1 MIFSLPILFAVASL
15 WPAKADIWKEKA
27 ERAVCGESRMDAD
40 FDAAAKRF
48 SKDHK
53 SQRDRAKEKAQQKAA
68 DLRAHQARKAKYEA
82 EAEARRKADEERRAA
97 EAAARDIDL
106 ERNKGVAFVAT
117 LRPERST
124 AAEAKGIVRK
134 ADKVVLPPSA
144 SRELEAQQAH
154 KNGQLFF
161 EVHCAATDRT
171 THASIL
177 DFSASEG
184 TVGLPDEML
193 ANLGLT
199 HELMAAEQRPNII
212 VRYRALKRGAFA
224 KVQPVANAFASEIGD
239 VKSLLERELH
249 YRTTL
254 SAGDE
259 LKVTDVES
267 AMGTYEPASTYALR
281 IVELEPD
288 GAASIIDTD
297 LEVEVMPSVEYEE
310 AMAAEAAKAR
320 ARQEALEAQM
330 RAQAEAQAEAAR
342 RAAEAAA
349 QAIADEG
356 RRQQE
361 RQARREAALGALPPE
376 PAEGGVS
383 VQVRCPDGT
392 RCARR
397 FDAAAALDALF
408 ALVESSAWEGAP
420 PGGYALVASYPR
432 RVVRRAAGS
441 TLADAGLTG
450 RQEALLIEMEEP
462 QAEAMDVA

>member
-1 MIFSLPILFAVASL
+1 
-15 WPAKADIWKEKA
+15 
-27 ERAVCGESRMDAD
+27 MDAA

-48 SKDHK
+48 AKDQR
-53 SQRDRAKEKAQQKAA
+53 SQKDKAKEKAAQKAA
-68 DLRAHQARKAKYEA
+68 EQRAHAARKARYEA
-82 EAEARRKADEERRAA
+82 EAAARRDADQKRLAE

-144 SRELEAQQAH
+144 SRELDAQQAS

-177 DFSASEG
+177 DFTAAEG
-184 TVGLPDEML
+184 TAGLPDEML

-199 HELMAAEQRPNII
+199 EELMTRELRPNLT
-212 VRYRALKRGAFA
+212 VRYRALKRGTFA
-224 KVQPVANAFASEIGD
+224 KVQPVANAFSSEIGD

-259 LKVTDVES
+259 LRVSDVEG
-267 AMGTYEPASTYALR
+267 ALGTYEPASTYALR
-281 IVELEPD
+281 IVALEPE
-288 GAASIIDTD
+288 GAGSIIDTD
-297 LEVEVMPSVEYEE
+297 LEVEVMPSVEFEA
-310 AMAAEAAKAR
+310 AMAAEAAKQR

-330 RAQAEAQAEAAR
+330 RAQVEAQAEASR
-342 RAAEAAA
+342 MAAEALAHA
-349 QAIADEG
+349 QAEEV
-356 RRQQE
+356 RLQQE
-361 RQARREAALGALPPE
+361 RQARREAATSALPPE

-392 RCARR
+392 KCARR
-397 FDAAAALDALF
+397 FEPTSALDALF

-420 PGGYALVASYPR
+420 ATGYALVASYPR
-432 RVVRRAAGS
+432 RVVRRTAGA
-441 TLADAGLTG
+441 TIAEAGLTG
-450 RQEALLIEMEEP
+450 GQEALMVELEDAVE
-462 QAEAMDVA
+462 VAVQ